1 MSATISY
8 GPSFVPEVKA
18 IGARHYKPAAA
29 RSKGYGGSGRMV
41 GYPSL
46 TGCGSVA
53 RLGRD
58 PKEHT
63 FYVSTRDSVSG
74 RTIPSKCGLNAAHR
88 DHVRTRRFRLE
99 AAHSSRSRGEGVALP
114 LRLYSGA

>member
-41 GYPSL
+41 GNPEAIVRYQVGKSDK
-46 TGCGSVA
+46 SEA
-53 RLGRD
+53 E
-58 PKEHT
+58 PK
-63 FYVSTRDSVSG
+63 
-74 RTIPSKCGLNAAHR
+74 
-88 DHVRTRRFRLE
+88 RFLFDTAE
-99 AAHSSRSRGEGVALP
+99 QL
-114 LRLYSGA
+114 